1 MSLIIISQTVKLI
14 EQLSIML
21 YIRRLAML
29 MAQRLYTDLRV
40 CLNNLRVFLVT
51 QILGAFSN
59 KLVKGGRKL

>member
-29 MAQRLYTDLRV
+29 VSQRFNTDLRV
-40 CLNNLRVFLVT
+40 CLDNLRFFSGLVDD
-51 QILGAFSN
+51 
-59 KLVKGGRKL
+59 